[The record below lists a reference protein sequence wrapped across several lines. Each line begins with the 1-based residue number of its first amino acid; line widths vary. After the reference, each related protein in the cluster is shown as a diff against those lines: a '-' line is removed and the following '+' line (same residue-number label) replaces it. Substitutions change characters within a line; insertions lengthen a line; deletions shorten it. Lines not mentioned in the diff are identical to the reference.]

1 MLETNLERIIDH
13 IETLATFNA
22 TPGNGVT
29 RSAYS
34 KEDQQ
39 AKDYLMGEMQKL
51 GLTIWEDGFSTLF
64 GRKEGKIKD
73 GPVVMIG
80 SHYDSVVN
88 GGAFDGAAGVVSALE
103 TMRVLLEN
111 NVENDYPIEL
121 ILMNAEE
128 GETFGPGTG
137 VSNSRAMVGTMT
149 QNELQTVKNR
159 HGQTKLKAMKEY
171 GVTPDLASAKRK
183 PGSIKNFIE
192 LHIEQGPILEKNH
205 VDVGLIEYLPG
216 IGRYKVKFHGEL
228 EDSTA
233 PMSERKDAL
242 VAASKFVLVVNKLMK
257 DLGAGIAGTVGALDI
272 SPNSNQFIPDY
283 VQALVEIRT
292 FDKATL
298 NSVDLKKEFEHA
310 LKEIENET
318 GVQTELLEMA
328 RIGYSNPTPP
338 SVMDTGNVN
347 KMEKI
352 CDVLGYSHTVINN
365 GTGHDAM
372 IMTDFCSTNMIYVPS
387 KDGVSHHPDEWTDYV
402 DLKKG
407 ADVMLNLTMDI
418 CMEDKETAVKSKEE
432 SFENMR

>member
-1 MLETNLERIIDH
+1 MLETNLERIIDN

-39 AKDYLMGEMQKL
+39 AKEYLINEMKKL

-64 GRKEGKIKD
+64 GRKEGKLKD
-73 GPVVMIG
+73 APVVMIG

-111 NVENDYPIEL
+111 NIENDYPIEL

-149 QNELQTVKNR
+149 ELELKTVKNR
-159 HGQTKLKAMKEY
+159 HGQTKLEAMKEY
-171 GVTPDLASAKRK
+171 GLDPDLESAKRAPK
-183 PGSIKNFIE
+183 SIKNFVE
-192 LHIEQGPILEKNH
+192 LHIEQGPILEKDN
-205 VDVGLIEYLPG
+205 VNVGLIEYLTG
-216 IGRYKVKFHGEL
+216 IGRYKVRFHGEL

-233 PMSERKDAL
+233 PMDKRKDAL
-242 VAASKFVLVVNKLMK
+242 VAASKFVIAVNDIMK
-257 DLGAGIAGTVGALDI
+257 GLGSGIAGTVGALDI

-292 FDKATL
+292 FDKAILDST
-298 NSVDLKKEFEHA
+298 DLKEEFKRILA
-310 LKEIENET
+310 GIEAET

-328 RIGYSNPTPP
+328 RIGYPNPTPP
-338 SVMDTGNVN
+338 SMMDAENVD
-347 KMEKI
+347 KMKGI
-352 CDVLGYSHTVINN
+352 CDTLGYSHAIINN

-372 IMTDFCSTNMIYVPS
+372 IMTDFEPTNMIYVPS
-387 KDGVSHHPDEWTDYV
+387 KEGVSHHPDEWTDYA

-407 ADVMLNLTMDI
+407 ADVLLNLTMDI
-418 CMEDKETAVKSKEE
+418 CMENKETE
-432 SFENMR
+432 F